1 MIRVYLVEDQ
11 GMIREMLQIVL
22 EMGGEME
29 VVGAAPNAEQALIE
43 LESLDTDVVLMDVQL
58 PGINGVE
65 AVRRLKETRCNLPVI
80 MLSSFDDETVEQAI
94 EAGALGYVLKTS
106 AGSELKRAI
115 DSALKSV
122 ASIDPALTAR
132 LFQRI
137 RWPRQVDDASSL
149 TDRQM
154 EIIRMVSNGAL
165 HNDIAERLDLSE
177 TTVNREIRAIFD
189 SLGTNDSAH
198 AISEC
203 YKRGILIP

>member
-11 GMIREMLQIVL
+11 GMIREMIRTLL
-22 EMGGEME
+22 EIGGEIQ
-29 VVGAAPNAEQALIE
+29 VVGAAPDAEQALIE
-43 LESLDTDVVLMDVQL
+43 LESIDTDLVLMDVQL

-65 AVRRLKETRCNLPVI
+65 AARRLKETPCNLPVI
-80 MLSSFDDETVEQAI
+80 MLSSFEDEYVEQAI
-94 EAGALGYVLKTS
+94 EAGAIGYVLKTS
-106 AGSELKRAI
+106 TGSELKRAI
-115 DSALKSV
+115 DSALNGE

-132 LFQRI
+132 LFQCITR
-137 RWPRQVDDASSL
+137 PRSVDHDLCL

-154 EIIRMVSNGAL
+154 EIIRLVSNGARR
-165 HNDIAERLDLSE
+165 NDIADRLALSE

-189 SLGTNDSAH
+189 SLGANDSAH

>member
-22 EMGGEME
+22 EMGGEIE
-29 VVGAAPNAEQALIE
+29 VVGAAPDAEQALIE
-43 LESLDTDVVLMDVQL
+43 LESLDTDLVLMDVQL
-58 PGINGVE
+58 PGIDGVE
-65 AVRRLKETRCNLPVI
+65 AVRRLKETRCNLPVV
-80 MLSSFDDETVEQAI
+80 MLSSFEDEYVEQAI
-94 EAGALGYVLKTS
+94 EAGAMGYVLKTS

-115 DSALKSV
+115 DSALRWEPF
-122 ASIDPALTAR
+122 IDPALTAR

-137 RWPRQVDDASSL
+137 RWPRRVGNESCL

-154 EIIRMVSNGAL
+154 EIIKLVSNGAR
-165 HNDIAERLDLSE
+165 HNDIAERLALSE

-189 SLGTNDSAH
+189 SLGANDSAH

-203 YKRGILIP
+203 YRRGILVP